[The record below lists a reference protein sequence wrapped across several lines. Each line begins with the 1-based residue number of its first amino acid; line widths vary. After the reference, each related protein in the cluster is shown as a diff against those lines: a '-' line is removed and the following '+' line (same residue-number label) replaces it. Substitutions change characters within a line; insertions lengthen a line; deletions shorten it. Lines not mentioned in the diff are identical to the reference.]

1 MAWNN
6 NNLSDSQ
13 YLKQL
18 KTWQSRDGVQDIK
31 REMKKMKKPTNKNKP
46 QKEKSLFGKIFSVF
60 TK

>member
-31 REMKKMKKPTNKNKP
+31 KRNQENEEADK
-46 QKEKSLFGKIFSVF
+46 
-60 TK
+60 